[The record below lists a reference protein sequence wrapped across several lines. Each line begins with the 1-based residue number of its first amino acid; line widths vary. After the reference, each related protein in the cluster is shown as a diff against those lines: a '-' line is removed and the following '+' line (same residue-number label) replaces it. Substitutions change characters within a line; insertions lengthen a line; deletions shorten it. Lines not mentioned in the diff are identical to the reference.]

1 MGHSADRHLT
11 EMVYVKLQSGL
22 GNQMFQYAAGLRLA
36 RQHGTGLRLET
47 KSFRRDRLRRYG
59 LDLFNISGQVLT
71 PPPLWNLPAVSR
83 RLFHRRAT
91 LTDGSRPTHWRE
103 GANGLK
109 FDAKILAAPDNVCLD
124 GYFQSEKYFA
134 DIKDEVRR
142 EFSLKI
148 KPGGSPEEMRKKIE
162 GTHAVSLHVRLTDYK
177 TDPITF
183 PQPLDYYLNC
193 ARRIRE
199 QLGSV
204 HFFVFSD
211 DPTWVEANLKLPG
224 ATTYVPGNNYHQ
236 GGHDLWLMS
245 RCRHNIISNS
255 TFSWWA
261 AWLNP
266 HPAKLVLAP
275 KRWFRDA
282 NHDSPERIPENWQV
296 V

>member
-1 MGHSADRHLT
+1 
-11 EMVYVKLQSGL
+11 MVYVKLQSGL

-36 RQHGTGLRLET
+36 RKHGTGLGLEI
-47 KSFRRDRLRRYG
+47 KSFRRDRLRGYG
-59 LDLFNISGQVLT
+59 LNLFNISGQVLT
-71 PPPLWNLPAVSR
+71 PPRPWQLRAISR

-91 LTDGSRPTHWRE
+91 LTDGSRPEFWRE

-109 FDAKILAAPDNVCLD
+109 FNEKILAASDGACLE

-134 DIKDEVRR
+134 EVSDEVRR
-142 EFSLKI
+142 EFTLKI
-148 KPGGSPEEMRKKIE
+148 PLGAAAGELLKKI
-162 GTHAVSLHVRLTDYK
+162 TDTPSVSLHVRRTDYQ
-177 TDPITF
+177 TDPIMY
-183 PQPLDYYLNC
+183 PQPLEYYLTC
-193 ARRIRE
+193 VRRIRE
-199 QLGSV
+199 QLGDV
-204 HFFVFSD
+204 HIFIFSD
-211 DPTWVEANLKLPG
+211 DPGWAAANLKLPD
-224 ATTYVPGNNYHQ
+224 TTTFMPGNRAHQ

-245 RCRHNIISNS
+245 RCRHQIISNS

-282 NHDSPERIPENWQV
+282 RHDSPERIPETWQV

>member
-1 MGHSADRHLT
+1 MI
-11 EMVYVKLQSGL
+11 YVKLQGGL

-36 RQHGTGLRLET
+36 RKHGTRLGLEA
-47 KSFRRDRLRRYG
+47 KSYRRDKLRRYG
-59 LDLFNISGQVLT
+59 LDVFNISGNVLS
-71 PPPLWNLPAVSR
+71 PPKPWQLKAISR
-83 RLFHRRAT
+83 RLFDRRGT
-91 LTDGSRPTHWRE
+91 LTDGSKPEHWLE

-109 FDAKILAAPDNVCLD
+109 FDAKILAAPDNVCLS

-134 DIKDEVRR
+134 DIKDEVRQ
-142 EFSLKI
+142 EFTLQL
-148 KPGGSPEEMRKKIE
+148 PLGAAAEAMRKRME
-162 GTHAVSLHVRLTDYK
+162 AMHSVSLHVRLTDYR

-183 PQPLDYYLNC
+183 PQPLEYYLNC

-199 QLGSV
+199 QLDDV

-211 DPTWVEANLKLPG
+211 EPAWVAANLKLPG
-224 ATTYVPGNNYHQ
+224 TATHVPANNDYQ
-236 GGHDLWLMS
+236 GIHDLWLMS

-266 HPAKLVLAP
+266 HPAKRVCSP

-282 NHDSPERIPENWQV
+282 NHDSLERIPENWQLV
-296 V
+296 